1 MNKPVILSL
10 GAMACVLLVF
20 AVPAFNTMERD
31 RVAQGNTAS
40 SDPVSGKHWQ
50 CVTQNGPDAPNLI
63 VLRDNGGFMKLI
75 DHSEAIDNG
84 TNYDLQGS
92 FDIKQD
98 QLLAHIRKPSG
109 EVVTDAYTVKHVAA
123 GKMQMT
129 HAVKNPEN
137 TAAEDTLYSCSMLAS
152 RS

>member
-10 GAMACVLLVF
+10 GAMACALLVF
-20 AVPAFNTMERD
+20 AVPAYNNLERD
-31 RVAQGNTAS
+31 GALQGNVAS

-50 CVTQNGPDAPNLI
+50 CVTQKGPDAPNLI

-75 DHSEAIDNG
+75 DHSEVIDNG
-84 TNYDLQGS
+84 TNYDLQGR
-92 FDIKQD
+92 FDIKQN

-109 EVVTDAYTVKHVAA
+109 EVYTDAYTVKLLAA

-129 HAVKNPEN
+129 HTVNKSESQ
-137 TAAEDTLYSCSMLAS
+137 AAEDTLYSCNMLAS